1 MRGQGVLDSLIE
13 IFSGRNK
20 ELIELVQLH
29 PSEHFK
35 DVWDAVVGIYNLVLP
50 IAFGLMIIWFL
61 IDLAKKQME
70 TGSQMNFQ
78 SLVKP
83 LAGLLV
89 GFVILSMGA
98 AGNPDNTTV
107 MEKVYN
113 VGHGL
118 VNDVVKEIQ
127 GSDGEDFQGD
137 DKEIQEYVQSN
148 TGMYWTSYDAAE
160 EVLERIN
167 DYTKPNFAEVVEVVN
182 GSGVEQGVYEIVIDK
197 GCGAIESL
205 QYYISLFVPWL
216 TTLISMLVAY
226 FVIYGRVFEIYL
238 RYALAPIGLSDMF
251 VKGTES
257 TGFTYLKHFLAIGL
271 QGVFLIL
278 LFYVFNLAQG
288 DILLKT
294 AGGIGLTGR
303 LAVSVAQ
310 IALISKTRG
319 LSKEIVGVA

>member
-13 IFSGRNK
+13 IFSGANK
-20 ELIELVQLH
+20 ELIELVQKH
-29 PSEHFK
+29 PSEHFEE
-35 DVWDAVVGIYNLVLP
+35 VWKYVVEIYNLVLP

-98 AGNPDNTTV
+98 AGNPDKTTV

-118 VNDVVKEIQ
+118 VNDVVKMP
-127 GSDGEDFQGD
+127 GSDGE
-137 DKEIQEYVQSN
+137 IQEYNIQSN
-148 TGMYWTSYDAAE
+148 TGMYWTNKDEAE
-160 EVLERIN
+160 KVLKRIN
-167 DYTKPNFAEVVEVVN
+167 DYTKPDFAEVVPVMD
-182 GSGVEQGVYEIVIDK
+182 GSGKELETPVYEIVINK
-197 GCGAIESL
+197 GCSVIESL
-205 QYYISLFVPWL
+205 QYNISLFVPWL
-216 TTLISMLVAY
+216 TTMISMLVAY

-278 LFYVFNLAQG
+278 LFYIFNKAQG
-288 DILLKT
+288 DILSDT

>member
-13 IFSGRNK
+13 IFSGGNK
-20 ELIELVQLH
+20 ELIELVQKH
-29 PSEHFK
+29 PSEHFPG
-35 DVWDAVVGIYNLVLP
+35 VWDRVVDIYNLVLP

-98 AGNPDNTTV
+98 AGDPDKTTV

-118 VNDVVKEIQ
+118 VNDVVKEI
-127 GSDGEDFQGD
+127 DGEDSQGND
-137 DKEIQEYVQSN
+137 YAQYVQSN
-148 TGMYWTSYDAAE
+148 TGMYWTKEEEAE

-167 DYTKPNFAEVVEVVN
+167 DYTNPDFAEVVQVVD
-182 GSGVEQGVYEIVIDK
+182 GSGEGQGVYEIVIDR
-197 GCGAIESL
+197 GCSVIESL
-205 QYYISLFVPWL
+205 QYNISLFVPWL
-216 TTLISMLVAY
+216 TTMISMLVAY

-257 TGFTYLKHFLAIGL
+257 TGFTYLKQFLAIGL

-278 LFYVFNLAQG
+278 LFFVFNLAQG
-288 DILLKT
+288 DILRDT